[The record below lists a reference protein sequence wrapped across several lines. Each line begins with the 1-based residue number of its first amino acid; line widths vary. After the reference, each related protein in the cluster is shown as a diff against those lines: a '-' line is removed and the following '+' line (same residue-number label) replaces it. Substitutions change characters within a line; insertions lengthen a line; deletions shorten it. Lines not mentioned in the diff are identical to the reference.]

1 VLWKHYVFR
10 RGPDV
15 HEMWDSLFERRPLRV
30 LYIAGR
36 GFDTRAQGVLA
47 EFVRNLQQSGTR
59 IETAELLLIG
69 YSGYRLSEEL
79 RSQTL
84 ENADALSALFE
95 PIGKCTR
102 LTIGA
107 SGIGEEDETAS
118 SSLRRG
124 TEEVLKRIDGFTDV
138 IIDVSSMPR
147 VSYLALIT
155 GVLHRL
161 IPNKDLSNCLHA
173 NGVNLQVLV
182 AEDPKLDAQIKSEDP
197 SNDLTTIPGFS
208 SALYAETVQDWPFV
222 WFPVLGENRVN
233 QLEKVLSAVVP
244 DLAEICPVL
253 PHPSQDPRRGDRLLV
268 EYKRPLF
275 DSRQTPIGNIIY
287 AHESNPFEAYRQV
300 LNAMRRYQ
308 NSLSILG
315 GCRLVV
321 TPLGSKLITV
331 GVGLA
336 CFEMRPT
343 GLDENYAIAIPYAGP
358 TRYAA
363 TPESFKTANAEIAA
377 LLLTGSAYGEHRGHA
392 E

>member
-1 VLWKHYVFR
+1 
-10 RGPDV
+10 
-15 HEMWDSLFERRPLRV
+15 MWDFLFEGRPLRL

-36 GFDTRAQGVLA
+36 GFDTRAQGVLE
-47 EFVRNLQQSGTR
+47 EFVRNVQQAGTR
-59 IETAELLLIG
+59 IDLANLLLVG
-69 YSGYRLSEEL
+69 FSGYRLSDEL
-79 RSQTL
+79 RTQTQA
-84 ENADALSALFE
+84 NADALAALFA
-95 PIGKCTR
+95 PIGACTR

-107 SGIGEEDETAS
+107 GGNGEDDETAS
-118 SSLRRG
+118 SSLRIG
-124 TEEVLKRIDGFTDV
+124 TEEVLKRIEGYTDIV
-138 IIDVSSMPR
+138 IDVSSMPR

-161 IPNKDLSNCLHA
+161 VPDKRSDNCLYA
-173 NGVNLQVLV
+173 NGVNLQILV
-182 AEDPKLDAQIKSEDP
+182 AEDPKLDAQIRSEDP

-233 QLEKVLSAVVP
+233 QLEKVLSVIVP

-253 PHPSQDPRRGDRLLV
+253 PHPSRDPRRGDRLLV

-287 AHESNPFEAYRQV
+287 AHESNPFEAYRQI
-300 LNAMRRYQ
+300 LNAMTRYR
-308 NSLSILG
+308 NSLNILG

-336 CFEMRPT
+336 CFEMRPN
-343 GLDENYAIAIPYAGP
+343 GLDESYAIAIPYAGP

-363 TPESFKTANAEIAA
+363 SPESFKTANAEIAA
-377 LLLTGSAYGEHRGHA
+377 LLLTGTAYED
-392 E
+392 